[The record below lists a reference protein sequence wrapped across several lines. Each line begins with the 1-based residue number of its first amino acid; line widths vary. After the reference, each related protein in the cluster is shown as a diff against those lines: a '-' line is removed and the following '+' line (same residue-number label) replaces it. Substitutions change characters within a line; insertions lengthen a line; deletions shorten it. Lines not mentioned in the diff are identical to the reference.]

1 MYGPAG
7 GPVLPGEGG
16 RSGAPGWARG
26 GEPGDGRVSEQSR
39 TGADSPAE
47 PVPSRGAVMAALG
60 AVYVIWGSTYLA
72 IRFAVET
79 LPPFLMAGTRFVVAG
94 TILYAWR
101 RAAGFPRP
109 TGAQWRAAGI
119 VGGLMLLGGNGGVV
133 WAEQWIESGTAALIV
148 ASVPFWMVLL
158 DWARPGGR
166 PPRPAVWV
174 GLLVGF
180 GGVLLLLG
188 QPAPGPMYLEG
199 ALVVLVA
206 AIAWAAGSL
215 YSRRAVL
222 PAPLLATGMQMLTGG
237 ALLLLAGI
245 VAGEPAGLDPT
256 AFSTRSVLALA
267 YLIVF
272 GSLISYSAY
281 VWLLR
286 VTAPA
291 LASTYAYVNPV
302 VAVILGWLLAGE
314 RMNARVVVASGV
326 IVGGVALITTTR
338 GRTRAPATLRVPG
351 AETQPRG
358 TDRDRRGS

>member
-1 MYGPAG
+1 M
-7 GPVLPGEGG
+7 
-16 RSGAPGWARG
+16 SGAGVPEAATPGGA
-26 GEPGDGRVSEQSR
+26 SR
-39 TGADSPAE
+39 AQILMG
-47 PVPSRGAVMAALG
+47 LG

-79 LPPFLMAGTRFVVAG
+79 LPPFLMAGTRFLVAG

-109 TGAQWRAAGI
+109 TAAQWRAATI
-119 VGGLMLLGGNGGVV
+119 VGGLMLLAGNGGVV

-158 DWARPGGR
+158 DWLRPGGR
-166 PPRPAVWV
+166 APRATVWI

-180 GGVLLLLG
+180 AGVALLLG
-188 QPAPGPMYLEG
+188 GPQPGPRYLAG
-199 ALVVLVA
+199 GIVVLLASV
-206 AIAWAAGSL
+206 AWAVGSL
-215 YSRRAVL
+215 YSRTAVL
-222 PAPLLATGMQMLTGG
+222 PAPLLATAMQMLTGG
-237 ALLLLAGI
+237 ALLFLAGLI
-245 VAGEPAGLDPT
+245 SGELGRMDPAT
-256 AFSTRSVLALA
+256 FSTRSLLALV

-302 VAVILGWLLAGE
+302 VAVLLGWLLAGE
-314 RMNARVVVASGV
+314 RMNGRVIAAAAV

-338 GRTRAPATLRVPG
+338 QRPA
-351 AETQPRG
+351 
-358 TDRDRRGS
+358 RRGSRTAGGADMAEQER